1 MADWKGVGRAVPV
14 WLAVPFAALAWG
26 AYALRE
32 STMAVVGDLAG
43 PGLVLAAVAMAFA
56 GWGLLLLRDRAG
68 GRVSRAVGVVV
79 VVVGAVAFGALLWYR
94 GSYSAEEV
102 RFMNGD
108 VELAGTLYT
117 PREAGPHPAAV
128 LVHGSGRV
136 SRREPSFYARYL
148 ARRGIAALAYDK
160 RGVGASTG
168 ALYESD
174 YADYAGDALAGV
186 RRLAG
191 HPDVDGAAI
200 GLIGF
205 SEGEWVAPIAASG
218 SDAIA
223 FVAIIGAS
231 GLVPAEQV
239 SMEIAIR
246 LRTLG
251 YPDSV
256 VSEALDLNRQLL
268 EYQRTGLGGEAL
280 AVALANAASEPWF
293 EDAGDFPPQVYSPE
307 DYAWW
312 RSVMDM
318 DPVPFWER
326 VEVPVLLLKGGRD
339 DMSPAGLMESRI
351 RAALARG
358 GNEDLT
364 VEIYPD
370 ADHMLLEWPRGDGSP
385 PPAFTAGYPDVLVRW
400 ILEKTGR

>member
-1 MADWKGVGRAVPV
+1 MPV
-14 WLAVPFAALAWG
+14 WLAVPFAALAWA

-32 STMAVVGDLAG
+32 STMAVVGDLAA

-56 GWGLLLLRDRAG
+56 GGGLLLLRGRAG
-68 GRVSRAVGVVV
+68 GLVTRTVGVVV
-79 VVVGAVAFGALLWYR
+79 VVAGAVAFMALLWFR

-102 RFMNGD
+102 RFMNGG

-136 SRREPSFYARYL
+136 SRREPSFHARYL

-174 YADYAGDALAGV
+174 YADYAGDVLAGV

-191 HPDVDGAAI
+191 HPDVDSAAI

-231 GLVPAEQV
+231 GLAPAEQV
-239 SMEIAIR
+239 SMEIAMR

-256 VSEALDLNRQLL
+256 VSGALELNGQLL
-268 EYQRTGLGGEAL
+268 AYQRTGLGGEAL
-280 AVALANAASEPWF
+280 AVALANAANEPWF
-293 EDAGDFPPQVYSPE
+293 EDAGDFPPEVYAPE
-307 DYAWW
+307 EYAWW

-318 DPVPFWER
+318 DPVPFWEG

-339 DMSPAGLMESRI
+339 DRSPAGPMESRI
-351 RAALARG
+351 RAALARS

-364 VEIYPD
+364 VEVYPD

-385 PPAFTAGYPDVLVRW
+385 PPAFAAGYPDVLVRW